1 MIRKIIK
8 FILIVVWMGLIFS
21 FSSDNA
27 TTSTNKSDGVIIKIV
42 QVFKN
47 DNLTT
52 KEKEYWTNKL
62 VVPIRKGAHFFVY
75 FILGLLVIS
84 FLKEYGSIDK
94 KRIALAILVTFLYAC
109 SDEVHQLFVP
119 GRSGQ
124 ISDVL
129 LDTFAGI
136 ISIISYGIIY
146 NKIGKRGYSSE

>member
-27 TTSTNKSDGVIIKIV
+27 TASTNKSDGVIIKIV

-47 DNLTT
+47 DNLTI

-84 FLKEYGSIDK
+84 FL
-94 KRIALAILVTFLYAC
+94 YAC

-124 ISDVL
+124 VSDVL

-146 NKIGKRGYSSE
+146 NKIGKRGYSSESEKCFHEEYYYYFLL